1 MKIHE
6 IPPKTKKKNIQK
18 AISHIIFHPIF
29 EFHEV
34 STSQPPMDPM
44 DRVPRPHRP
53 DQAAFHSL
61 WRVVAVPEPGRFWEV
76 CLEALTGILWEIPS
90 GNLWHSYWKWPFIV
104 DFPIKNGDFP

>member
-29 EFHEV
+29 ESHEV

-44 DRVPRPHRP
+44 DRVSPATSPGSSSVPLALAGRRRPRTWS
-53 DQAAFHSL
+53 FL
-61 WRVVAVPEPGRFWEV
+61 GGVP
-76 CLEALTGILWEIPS
+76 
-90 GNLWHSYWKWPFIV
+90 
-104 DFPIKNGDFP
+104 